1 MWREDWGEDQEG
13 SDRAEKI
20 EKEQRVAIP
29 AISERRWRKFTAQRG
44 GKIIQRVS
52 ELEGEMKPREQT
64 SRVKNL
70 GK

>member
-1 MWREDWGEDQEG
+1 MESRLGEDQEG

-20 EKEQRVAIP
+20 EKEQRVAIR
-29 AISERRWRKFTAQRG
+29 ARSERRWRKFTAQRG
-44 GKIIQRVS
+44 GKIMES
-52 ELEGEMKPREQT
+52 ELEGETKPREQT

>member
-1 MWREDWGEDQEG
+1 MESRLGEDQEG

-20 EKEQRVAIP
+20 EKEQRVVIRAR
-29 AISERRWRKFTAQRG
+29 SEQRWRKFTAQRG
-44 GKIIQRVS
+44 GKIMEKVS
-52 ELEGEMKPREQT
+52 KLEGEMKQREQT